1 MKESIKRQVGRH
13 YQQKRSNEERKL
25 GIDDKSK
32 VLLPIHFNKEKEQIN
47 MTTRSIHKIA
57 VHWKM
62 NGHTIDHPVKWDEPG
77 SGKYIFFLSNANPEI
92 NICMCRV
99 TGGKR
104 VSFYRGRVPLKKKK
118 DGKGKKQVGSNK
130 RKMQWSIRKIHN
142 YTHYFAW

>member
-13 YQQKRSNEERKL
+13 YHQKRSKEERIL
-25 GIDDKSK
+25 GIKDKSK
-32 VLLPIHFNKEKEQIN
+32 VMLPINFNKGKKQIN
-47 MTTRSIHKIA
+47 MTTRSIHKID
-57 VHWKM
+57 VHRKM
-62 NGHTIDHPVKWDEPG
+62 NGHTRDHPVKWDEPG
-77 SGKYIFFLSNANPEI
+77 SGKYIFLLSNANPKI
-92 NICMCRV
+92 NVCMCRV

-104 VSFYRGRVPLKKKK
+104 VSFCRGKVPLRKKK